1 MPFVGGL
8 DITVSRL
15 NSSFGSSPVY
25 SNRLLV
31 SRFVALSHWCLLTL
45 KGTLRRTKQTKEIH
59 TRRGFFKC
67 IPWLSWAFC
76 PSGKGLFHSRQ
87 FMMLDWGK
95 LVRHLDLCHYTPPRS
110 PSVCCLL
117 CLLEDRSLSCT
128 VQSHYGLSVTPS
140 FLLGCSQEGIKG
152 IRYRSVSAKFW
163 LTKDKD
169 KHMQACMLE
178 HTYTRWLQTCC
189 QNWRRVIHCYGD
201 KEVAWYS
208 GACGDVTA
216 PCLWL
221 AFLSERWE
229 IHHI

>member
-1 MPFVGGL
+1 
-8 DITVSRL
+8 
-15 NSSFGSSPVY
+15 
-25 SNRLLV
+25 
-31 SRFVALSHWCLLTL
+31 
-45 KGTLRRTKQTKEIH
+45 
-59 TRRGFFKC
+59 
-67 IPWLSWAFC
+67 
-76 PSGKGLFHSRQ
+76 
-87 FMMLDWGK
+87 MLDWGK

-178 HTYTRWLQTCC
+178 HTHTRWLQTCC

-221 AFLSERWE
+221 AFREMGNSSHLGRKACSLSTNAE
-229 IHHI
+229 IIYFLITAASLQLEFGTVAWHHCRTWHIHKYLIFRVGYPRTLILLYLVCFHVS